1 MVELDL
7 KKHDNE
13 NDERYI
19 WRLGRYKDS
28 GLLDMSW
35 DDLADV
41 MNRELGTS
49 DSPLSEASY
58 RKPYQQAKRFYDAGV
73 FSQSSDEEYLAEL
86 RDERHEIE
94 KEKVKV
100 RDERNELR
108 RILREQA
115 RKESFRDQIVRA
127 ISECDV
133 KPLDYDAYKVDRQWD
148 IDDGNDMVVTFFDVH
163 AGLSVDSF
171 FNTFNQDVLR
181 ERISKYLD
189 KILEV
194 QYRHCSENVHV
205 ILSELVSGNIH
216 PTLRIENNQNL
227 IEQFLTVT
235 DYISEFLSV
244 LSYHFN
250 NVYVYVCPG
259 NHSRMNANK
268 EESLRGE
275 NMDILA
281 MPYLKAKMQNYD
293 NVHFGD
299 NEVDDMIA
307 VFNVNGHLVMSL
319 HGDKTNMGNVVEK
332 LTMYVGIK
340 PDIIYVGHMHTNAMV
355 TSYDTKV
362 IQAGC
367 FSGSGDQYTSD
378 KMLRGKPEQVISI
391 IDGNGL
397 VCNYDVRLD

>member
-1 MVELDL
+1 MNLH
-7 KKHDNE
+7 KQDNE

-41 MNRELGTS
+41 MNKELGTS
-49 DSPLSEASY
+49 DAPLSEASY

-73 FSQSSDEEYLAEL
+73 FTESTDDEYLAEL
-86 RDERHEIE
+86 RDERHELE

-148 IDDGNDMVVTFFDVH
+148 IDDGNNMVVTFFDVH

-332 LTMYVGIK
+332 LTMYVGVK

>member
-7 KKHDNE
+7 KKHDDE

-41 MNRELGTS
+41 MNKELGIS
-49 DSPLSEASY
+49 DSPLAEASY

-86 RDERHEIE
+86 RDERHELE

-194 QYRHCSENVHV
+194 QCRHCSENVHV
-205 ILSELVSGNIH
+205 ILSELVSGTIH

-332 LTMYVGIK
+332 LTMYVGVK
-340 PDIIYVGHMHTNAMV
+340 PEIIYVGHMHTNAMV